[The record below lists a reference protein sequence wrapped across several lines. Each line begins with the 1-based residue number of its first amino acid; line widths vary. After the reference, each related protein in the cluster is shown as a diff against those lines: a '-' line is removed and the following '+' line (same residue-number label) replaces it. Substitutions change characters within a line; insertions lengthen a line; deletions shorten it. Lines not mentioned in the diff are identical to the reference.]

1 MQRNRFKLYKLLLIN
16 IGIYILF
23 ILINVAVISQLKTV
37 KTKPIYLRENYAI
50 ITIFSIAFHTVFL
63 YFSMNR
69 LYLFLA
75 QRKRFWHLLAVFAV
89 MAVSYGG
96 YLVLSD
102 LLSGGFD
109 DEMKGKLTT
118 RVIILSYVISFI
130 LFSGITFFITY
141 IVYLLDEKKQRAILE
156 KQKTELEIEKAH
168 ANLNFLKAQINP
180 HFLHNTLNYL
190 YAKSIPYSAE
200 LSEGILTLSEI
211 MRYSLTDTLPKD
223 GKALLK
229 EEIEHVRN
237 VIRINQ
243 LRFSNNL
250 KVDFEVKGV
259 INGTRIIPFVLITIV
274 ENAFKHGDI
283 KSHEH
288 PVRFTLEVNN
298 GNLHFY
304 ARNKKKTGPK
314 EISTGIGLDNIKKRL
329 ELAYGNSHVLD
340 IQDEQDFYTT
350 RLSIYQL

>member
-1 MQRNRFKLYKLLLIN
+1 MRNPRFKLYKLLLIN
-16 IGIYILF
+16 LGLYVLFFVFSVLVSSQLHRAGTVAFYLRKNYVIITALSILF
-23 ILINVAVISQLKTV
+23 
-37 KTKPIYLRENYAI
+37 
-50 ITIFSIAFHTVFL
+50 HTFFL
-63 YFSMNR
+63 YYSMNR
-69 LYLFLA
+69 LYILLVL
-75 QRKRFWHLLAVFAV
+75 RKRFWHFLAVLGLMGLAYT
-89 MAVSYGG
+89 A
-96 YLVLSD
+96 YLVISD
-102 LLSGGFD
+102 LMSHGFD
-109 DEMKGKLTT
+109 EAVKQKLTPK
-118 RVIILSYVISFI
+118 VIILSYVISFV
-130 LFSGITFFITY
+130 LFSAITFFVTY
-141 IVYLLDEKKQRAILE
+141 IVYLLDEKKQRAVLE

-211 MRYSLTDTLPKD
+211 MRYSLTDNLPKD

-229 EEIEHVRN
+229 DEIEHVRN

-250 KVDFEVKGV
+250 KVDLEVKGV
-259 INGTRIIPFVLITIV
+259 INGARIIPFVLITIV

-283 KSHEH
+283 KSNEH
-288 PVRFTLEVNN
+288 PVKFTLEVID
-298 GNLHFY
+298 GRLHFY
-304 ARNKKKTGPK
+304 SRNKKKTGPK

-329 ELAYGNSHVLD
+329 ELAYGNNFVLD

>member
-1 MQRNRFKLYKLLLIN
+1 MQTSRFKLYKLLLIN
-16 IGIYILF
+16 LGIYLVF
-23 ILINVAVISQLKTV
+23 F
-37 KTKPIYLRENYAI
+37 I
-50 ITIFSIAFHTVFL
+50 ITIFVSSKIGKTDIKPFYLRKNYVIITVLGIAFHTFYL
-63 YFSMNR
+63 YYSMNR
-69 LYLFLA
+69 LYVLLVL
-75 QRKRFWHLLAVFAV
+75 RKRFLHFAGTLSI
-89 MAVSYGG
+89 MALSYTA
-96 YLVLSD
+96 YLTLSD
-102 LLSGGFD
+102 LLSNGF
-109 DEMKGKLTT
+109 EEAMKQKLTP
-118 RVIILSYVISFI
+118 RVIILSYVISFV
-130 LFSGITFFITY
+130 LFSAVTFFITY

-211 MRYSLTDTLPKD
+211 MRYALTDNLPKD

-229 EEIEHVRN
+229 DEIEHVRN

-250 KVDFEVKGV
+250 KVDLEVKGV
-259 INGTRIIPFVLITIV
+259 INGARIIPFVLITIV

-283 KSHEH
+283 KSNEH
-288 PVRFTLEVNN
+288 PVRFALELNN
-298 GNLHFY
+298 GSLHFY

-329 ELAYGNSHVLD
+329 ELAYNNNYVLD

>member
-1 MQRNRFKLYKLLLIN
+1 MQNPRFKLYKLLLIN
-16 IGIYILF
+16 LGLYVLFFVFNILISSQLNRVGTVAFYLRKNYVIVTALGILF
-23 ILINVAVISQLKTV
+23 
-37 KTKPIYLRENYAI
+37 
-50 ITIFSIAFHTVFL
+50 HTFFL
-63 YFSMNR
+63 YYSMNR
-69 LYLFLA
+69 LY
-75 QRKRFWHLLAVFAV
+75 QLLILKKSVWKFIGV
-89 MAVSYGG
+89 LSIMALSYTA
-96 YLVLSD
+96 YLTISD
-102 LLSGGFD
+102 LLSNGFQ
-109 DEMKGKLTT
+109 EAVQQKLTPK
-118 RVIILSYVISFI
+118 VIILSYVISFI
-130 LFSGITFFITY
+130 LFSAITFFITY

-211 MRYSLTDTLPKD
+211 MRYALTDNLPKD

-229 EEIEHVRN
+229 DEIEHVRN

-250 KVDFEVKGV
+250 KVDLEVKGV
-259 INGTRIIPFVLITIV
+259 INGARIIPFVLITIV

-283 KSHEH
+283 KSNEH
-288 PVRFTLEVNN
+288 PVRFTLDINN

-304 ARNKKKTGPK
+304 SRNKKKTGPK

-329 ELAYGNSHVLD
+329 ELAYAGNYVLD